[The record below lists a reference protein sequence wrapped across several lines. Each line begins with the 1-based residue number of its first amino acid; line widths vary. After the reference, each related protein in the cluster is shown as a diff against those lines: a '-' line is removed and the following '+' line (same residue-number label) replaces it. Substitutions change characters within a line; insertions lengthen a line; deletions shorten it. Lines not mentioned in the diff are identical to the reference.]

1 MHDLP
6 PRGTISTGSKS
17 NQTISH
23 PHNQTNHA
31 TTKFASDRQNE
42 AAAPAAEARRHDP
55 QGTAAAPPLDSGLWI
70 VGAFGSRDFGRSSE
84 KKRQNWNTT
93 INSQKQLIAT
103 VIPLH
108 SCLRLDDEKCTS
120 QFTATGLGL
129 ISRSSP
135 RERSKVQ
142 VSSRAVCTFEFCL
155 HLGLPIPWPFLPRV
169 APSCFLFPPRSFFLS
184 SPRRSFL
191 LSSPT
196 SLLSSF
202 FSHLLQTST
211 SARTL
216 YSHTA
221 CVNRMDRRQ
230 GGEDKERKRQRLEAT
245 KTRAARMRDNDPS
258 ESEKDEPRPPSKNRK
273 KQSTSSEESEEEVI
287 TLTGKPSALRK
298 LLEGSTPSK
307 SKYST

>member
-196 SLLSSF
+196 SLSHLALPPRSFLLSSPT
-202 FSHLLQTST
+202 FSKLPHLRELFTRTPPAST
-211 SARTL
+211 EWTVVKGEKTKKESGSAWRL
-216 YSHTA
+216 P
-221 CVNRMDRRQ
+221 
-230 GGEDKERKRQRLEAT
+230 RLEQPGCEIT
-245 KTRAARMRDNDPS
+245 IRARARRMSQGLRARIERSNQ
-258 ESEKDEPRPPSKNRK
+258 PPAKNQK
-273 KQSTSSEESEEEVI
+273 KKSS
-287 TLTGKPSALRK
+287 P
-298 LLEGSTPSK
+298 
-307 SKYST
+307 